1 VTLDKALQ
9 RAAAAVVAPSFE
21 ARFDRIASFHGRPG
35 ERPLVLRGDEG
46 LVRLIVFQKT
56 LGEALTKVG
65 IGVDLKFT
73 PHITLLYDDKNVVET
88 PIDPINC
95 AADEVVLVHSLL
107 GQTRHIPLGRWKMK
121 G

>member
-1 VTLDKALQ
+1 
-9 RAAAAVVAPSFE
+9 
-21 ARFDRIASFHGRPG
+21 
-35 ERPLVLRGDEG
+35 
-46 LVRLIVFQKT
+46 
-56 LGEALTKVG
+56 
-65 IGVDLKFT
+65 VDLKFT